1 MANALAL
8 YGPDTDGIPIFSL
21 LAMSDIAGT
30 EPIMYYY
37 RRVLLQG
44 KTRLAFA
51 IMHARGPP

>member
-37 RRVLLQG
+37 RESSSKAKR
-44 KTRLAFA
+44 A
-51 IMHARGPP
+51 